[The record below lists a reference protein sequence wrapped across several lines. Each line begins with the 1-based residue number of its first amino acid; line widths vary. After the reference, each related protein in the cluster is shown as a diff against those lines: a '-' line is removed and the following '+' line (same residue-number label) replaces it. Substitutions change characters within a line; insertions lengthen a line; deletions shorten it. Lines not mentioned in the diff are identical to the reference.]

1 MQLDVHPASKEE
13 RLGAYRNVYDVWPR
27 GRTLEEHVERRL
39 HSLQHNRAQWY
50 VGCIDGRVATSLAC
64 YPLAFRCQGT
74 VVPGIAVGSA
84 HTLAA
89 YRGRGFAPRLIAYVE
104 HAQRQSGVKLSML
117 YSDIDPEYYA
127 RLGYV
132 HCPSYAGWINPETST
147 LRAKSASTRLDRFS
161 IEDHLESVSAM
172 YAAYH
177 GAQPICIERPVEY
190 WRYLSQIRPE
200 DRFFWLVGPGEQRL
214 GYLRIA
220 IAEATWRITDFAI
233 SRNSPA
239 TLSQLFGSL
248 LRLAD
253 RQGVSRVGGWL
264 PDVPEARDWFQLNP
278 RTTEITMLKP
288 LDASLKLNADVIT
301 SVTWFC
307 EIDHV

>member
-1 MQLDVHPASKEE
+1 
-13 RLGAYRNVYDVWPR
+13 
-27 GRTLEEHVERRL
+27 
-39 HSLQHNRAQWY
+39 
-50 VGCIDGRVATSLAC
+50 
-64 YPLAFRCQGT
+64 
-74 VVPGIAVGSA
+74 VPGIALGAV
-84 HTLAA
+84 HTLAEF
-89 YRGRGFAPRLIAYVE
+89 RGRGFAPRLIANVE
-104 HAQRQSGVKLSML
+104 DAQRQSGVKLSLL
-117 YSDIDPEYYA
+117 YSDIDPEFYA

-132 HCPSYAGWINPETST
+132 RCPSYAGWIKPETSA
-147 LRAKSASTRLDRFS
+147 LRTTSTSTELHPFS
-161 IEDHLESVSAM
+161 IKDQLESVSAM

-177 GAQPICIERPVEY
+177 GAQPICIERPLEY
-190 WRYLSQIRPE
+190 WRYLSQIRTE

-220 IAEATWRITDFAI
+220 IAEGTWRINDLAI
-233 SRNSPA
+233 SGNGPA

-253 RQGVSRVGGWL
+253 QQSVSRVGGWL
-264 PDVPEARDWFQLNP
+264 PDTAEARDWFQIEP

-288 LDASLKLNADVIT
+288 LDAALKLNDDAIT